1 MMLSLVV
8 LTGASAASKTTV
20 ARCVETQPRNHQV
33 HFFDSIGVP
42 FIEQMRE
49 AHGLEQ
55 TTPSRR
61 GRCDGS
67 SYLTSRS
74 IENRKVKI

>member
-1 MMLSLVV
+1 MLSLVV
-8 LTGASAASKTTV
+8 LTGASAAGKTTV
-20 ARCVETQPRNHQV
+20 ARCVETQPANHQV
-33 HFFDSIGVP
+33 HFLDSIGVP
-42 FIEQMRE
+42 SIEQMRE

-67 SYLTSRS
+67 KLPHFAQH
-74 IENRKVKI
+74 

>member
-8 LTGASAASKTTV
+8 HTGASAVGKTTV

-42 FIEQMRE
+42 SIEQMRE
-49 AHGLEQ
+49 AHGLEHDHTLAAWQ
-55 TTPSRR
+55 VRW
-61 GRCDGS
+61 
-67 SYLTSRS
+67 LKATSPRAAL
-74 IENRKVKI
+74 KIAR

>member
-1 MMLSLVV
+1 MMLALVV
-8 LTGASAASKTTV
+8 LTGASAAGKTTV
-20 ARCVETQPRNHQV
+20 ARCVETQPGNHQV

-42 FIEQMRE
+42 SIEQMRE
-49 AHGLEQ
+49 AHGLERDH
-55 TTPSRR
+55 TR
-61 GRCDGS
+61 GVAGAMAQ